1 MKRHL
6 PLIAACV
13 IAFILGMVCERGV
26 MRARIGHFWSDD
38 HTAHLVQLFSHRL
51 KLTAD
56 QQTKVGAILEAS
68 HQKMRALH
76 EQIQPQFEALR
87 SDTHQQIRALLTPAQ
102 AQTFDAMEAKFDA
115 RRRAFRARHRTP

>member
-13 IAFILGMVCERGV
+13 MAFVLGMLCQRWILH
-26 MRARIGHFWSDD
+26 ARFGHWDGED
-38 HTAHLVQLFSHRL
+38 HTARLVQLFSRRL
-51 KLTAD
+51 KLTTD
-56 QQTKVGAILEAS
+56 QQAKVSAILDAS

-76 EQIQPQFEALR
+76 EQVQPKFEALR
-87 SDTHQQIRALLTPAQ
+87 ADTQQQIRALLTPAQ

-115 RRRAFRARHRTP
+115 RRRAFRARHAP